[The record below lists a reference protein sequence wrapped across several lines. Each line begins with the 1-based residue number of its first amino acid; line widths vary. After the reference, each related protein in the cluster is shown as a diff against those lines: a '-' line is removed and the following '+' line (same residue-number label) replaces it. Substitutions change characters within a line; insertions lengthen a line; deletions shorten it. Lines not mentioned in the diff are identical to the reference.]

1 MLWKKIVT
9 TDYFGVLDLLGY
21 LVDRLRGKS
30 HFFGNDIHKNAID
43 QAMKKYKDDSKK
55 GRGN

>member
-1 MLWKKIVT
+1 MVQWKKYFT

-21 LVDRLRGKS
+21 FFDRLRGKP
-30 HFFGNDIHKNAID
+30 HFFGSDVHADAVD

-55 GRGN
+55 GR